1 MAIAPPRRISKT
13 RKRKR
18 RTHFKLDVPGM
29 MLCPNCGE
37 VKLSHHVCKACGFYD
52 GQQVLNVEKKVEEVV
67 EEKPAKKTK
76 KAKAEEV
83 SAANTETKPV
93 AKKTTN
99 KANVEKGAT
108 KAPVAKK
115 TTRKPQ
121 KAD

>member
-29 MLCPNCGE
+29 MLCSNCGE
-37 VKLSHHVCKACGFYD
+37 VKLSHHICKACGFYD
-52 GQQVLNVEKKVEEVV
+52 GQQVLKIEKKVEEVV

-76 KAKAEEV
+76 KSKAEDVSTAKAE
-83 SAANTETKPV
+83 TKPI
-93 AKKTTN
+93 AKKTT
-99 KANVEKGAT
+99 KPATVEKGAT